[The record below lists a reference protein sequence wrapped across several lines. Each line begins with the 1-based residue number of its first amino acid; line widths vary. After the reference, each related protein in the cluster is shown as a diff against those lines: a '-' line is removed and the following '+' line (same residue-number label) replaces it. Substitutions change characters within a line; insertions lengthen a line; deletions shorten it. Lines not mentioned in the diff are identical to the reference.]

1 MKVTLLGT
9 GDAIGT
15 PKIGCRCPAC
25 VDALCSGRSRRLRFS
40 VLVENAEGK
49 VLIDTS
55 PDLRWQ
61 LIRTGISRVDGV
73 IWTHAHY
80 DHYAGF
86 GDFHRVQNR
95 VPAYSLKE
103 TMDYILNYLYFMR
116 PRRNV
121 VEMGQPFDL
130 AGMEFT
136 LFEVNHPPI
145 CEAAG
150 VLVKE
155 GGKKLVVTGDTNLQI
170 PEASLDLM
178 RNADLMVADAITP
191 PGYNLTKHMN
201 SEEAVGLARD
211 LGAKDVVLTHI
222 SHLFAPHDVAVKKWP
237 LGHDMMTIEL

>member
-1 MKVTLLGT
+1 MRVTLLGT

-15 PKIGCRCPAC
+15 PKIGCRCPAGT
-25 VDALCSGRSRRLRFS
+25 DALCGGKSRRLRFS
-40 VLVENAEGK
+40 ILVENSRGK

-95 VPAYSLKE
+95 VPAFGLKE

-116 PRRNV
+116 PKRTV
-121 VEMGQPFDL
+121 VEMGVPFDV

-150 VLVKE
+150 VLVRE
-155 GGKKLVVTGDTNLQI
+155 GNKKLVVTGDTNLQI
-170 PEASLDLM
+170 PEASLELM
-178 RNADLMVADAITP
+178 RDADLLVADAITP
-191 PGYNLTKHMN
+191 PGYTLTKHMN
-201 SEEAVGLARD
+201 SEEAVGLGRD
-211 LGAKDVVLTHI
+211 LAAKEVVLTHI
-222 SHLFAPHDVAVKKWP
+222 SHLFPPHDLAVKRWP
-237 LGHDMMTIEL
+237 LGHDMMTIDL

>member
-25 VDALCSGRSRRLRFS
+25 VDALCGGRSRRLRFS

-95 VPAYSLKE
+95 VPAYGLKE

-116 PRRNV
+116 PKRNV
-121 VEMGQPFDL
+121 VEMGQPFDI

-150 VLVKE
+150 VLVKD
-155 GGKKLVVTGDTNLQI
+155 GGKKLVVTGDTNLHI

-222 SHLFAPHDVAVKKWP
+222 SHLFPPHDVAVKKWP

>member
-1 MKVTLLGT
+1 MRVTLLGT

-25 VDALCSGRSRRLRFS
+25 TDALCGGKSRRLRFS
-40 VLVENAEGK
+40 ILVENSRGK

-95 VPAYSLKE
+95 VPAFGLKE

-116 PRRNV
+116 PKRTV
-121 VEMGQPFDL
+121 VEMGVPFDV

-150 VLVKE
+150 VLVRE
-155 GGKKLVVTGDTNLQI
+155 GNKKLVVTGATHLQS
-170 PEASLDLM
+170 PEASLELM
-178 RNADLMVADAITP
+178 RDADLLVADAITP
-191 PGYNLTKHMN
+191 PGYTLTKHMN
-201 SEEAVGLARD
+201 SEEAVGLGRD
-211 LGAKDVVLTHI
+211 LAAKEVVLTHI
-222 SHLFAPHDVAVKKWP
+222 SHLFPPHDLAVKRWP
-237 LGHDMMTIEL
+237 LGHDMMTIDL

>member
-1 MKVTLLGT
+1 MRVTLLGT

-25 VDALCSGRSRRLRFS
+25 TDALAGGRSRRLRFS
-40 VLVENAEGK
+40 ILVENGDGK

-95 VPAYSLKE
+95 VPVYALKE

-116 PRRNV
+116 PKRNV
-121 VEMGQPFDL
+121 AEMGQPFDL

-136 LFEVNHPPI
+136 LFEVSHPPI

-150 VLVKE
+150 VLVRA
-155 GGKKLVVTGDTNLQI
+155 GGKRLVVTGDTNLSI
-170 PEASLDLM
+170 PEVSLDLM
-178 RNADLMVADAITP
+178 KDPDLLVADAITP
-191 PGYNLTKHMN
+191 PGYNLKKHMD
-201 SEEAVGLARD
+201 SKEALDLARH
-211 LGAKDVVLTHI
+211 LEAKEVVLTHI
-222 SHLFAPHDVAVKKWP
+222 SHLFPPHEIAVKSWP
-237 LGHDMMTIEL
+237 LGFDMMTMEL